1 MTGGCR
7 IPTGSRGALRN
18 ENGFWIKG
26 ASWIGNALWIGISP
40 WIKNV
45 EDMNGFL
52 AKCLLMGLAT
62 GTVALIIGPDY
73 AEAVALSTGG
83 FLDVLG
89 KLFGRNAE
97 TSKK

>member
-1 MTGGCR
+1 MVVSPVLGDLDL
-7 IPTGSRGALRN
+7 SRKLGREGRSSRTILVFTTWPSFV
-18 ENGFWIKG
+18 EEP
-26 ASWIGNALWIGISP
+26 SS
-40 WIKNV
+40 V